1 MIIIHVL
8 VESSSNWSCWKICRI
23 LWSRSFST
31 QHCRSRY
38 NFKYVSRIWRYSW
51 FFPYWSTEFSIF
63 KTDRY
68 INCKKKIN
76 HNNNIFKF
84 RFNLWNIFIGRSEEH
99 INKIEKY
106 LTAVHMLRNYDDENQ
121 NPNFSEVVTLDLG
134 TVVSSVSGPKRPHDR
149 VSVVDMKIDFK
160 NCLTNKVGIF
170 SNYHN
175 IYNIEYYSIY

>member
-1 MIIIHVL
+1 
-8 VESSSNWSCWKICRI
+8 
-23 LWSRSFST
+23 
-31 QHCRSRY
+31 
-38 NFKYVSRIWRYSW
+38 
-51 FFPYWSTEFSIF
+51 
-63 KTDRY
+63 
-68 INCKKKIN
+68 
-76 HNNNIFKF
+76 
-84 RFNLWNIFIGRSEEH
+84 
-99 INKIEKY
+99 
-106 LTAVHMLRNYDDENQ
+106 MLRNYDDENQ